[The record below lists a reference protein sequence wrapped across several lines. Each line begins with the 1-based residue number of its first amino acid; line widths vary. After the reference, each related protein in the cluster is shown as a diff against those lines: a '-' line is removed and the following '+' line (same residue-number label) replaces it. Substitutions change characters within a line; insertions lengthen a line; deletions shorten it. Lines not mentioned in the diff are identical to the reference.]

1 MGYTKVEKPQNFVP
15 LGSDYKRFVALQ
27 ESKRIK
33 RIPEIGAAT
42 VSNEKPEVK
51 RLQERMEQ
59 SLGSMK
65 PKPQESKKVPIK
77 VKESPKVKIKEK
89 EDVSPRVEQSKK
101 QPRRLTHVYEKA
113 GKPSGWQETRQRTGQ
128 ESKAQLES
136 RKKMMKRMNFGPK
149 R

>member
-1 MGYTKVEKPQNFVP
+1 MKYTNVERPQNFVP

-33 RIPEIGAAT
+33 KIPEAGAT
-42 VSNEKPEVK
+42 VSKEKPEVK

-59 SLGSMK
+59 SFGDTK

-136 RKKMMKRMNFGPK
+136 RKKMMKRMNFGAK